1 MFTESL
7 SALCVVV
14 PLPPFSLFPLSAQL
28 KLPAEKG
35 KRVWIL
41 LHMCNNF
48 FRTLKYQKYPENRV
62 SLKKSQ
68 RRGPP
73 GVCATRKIGE
83 SDTLWWNVY
92 LFWILNYI
100 ICYINVVFMSLFN
113 KGPLFVLQ
121 LWILRPEKHTCGSPS
136 INMRVRPYCTSF
148 VLNREIV
155 WRGFKRNIDRKIL

>member
-1 MFTESL
+1 MILNSYTVNPKCFKYKVSFVQFELLGEGKYCNSDARTALAVGTLESL
-7 SALCVVV
+7 ERKKNVHRKPFSIVCCGT
-14 PLPPFSLFPLSAQL
+14 PPPFSLFPLSAQL

-83 SDTLWWNVY
+83 SDTL
-92 LFWILNYI
+92 
-100 ICYINVVFMSLFN
+100 
-113 KGPLFVLQ
+113 
-121 LWILRPEKHTCGSPS
+121 
-136 INMRVRPYCTSF
+136 
-148 VLNREIV
+148 
-155 WRGFKRNIDRKIL
+155 